1 VSAIGIIFTE
11 VFPIPLVIKISPQRS
26 TGLITFFGALYIIYY
41 LCKKIEIGNLVVSAA
56 AVYSLLLLALSRT
69 GIAIVPLLILL
80 YFDILDGYFG
90 CWKINVEIKR
100 LFKCLYFVFVSLV
113 LSICTVDVL
122 AHHLRIDSL
131 VWRVNNY
138 FYSNLWTPFQF
149 FDPLRRYDFLI
160 RGGGFKVYPL
170 LLSILIGTCVIVV
183 IIARGRKVKY
193 GGNWGIYGHLLIIT
207 CIMLVGYVEREKD
220 IRWKRKFGI
229 VYSDYFYTQV
239 WAKNNTSKDALF
251 MTDPTHYYGWR
262 DFSERSSFGN
272 LHEWGYTGIAYHVDK
287 GIYEEGMNRMR
298 EFGID
303 IDKISDEDLKNS
315 KYRVYLQQLSKK
327 LRKDFYDMTPAD
339 LMYLARKYKIDFV
352 VMNRKYHRTIFH
364 NLRIAYENDNFIVY
378 RLLNRII

>member
-1 VSAIGIIFTE
+1 MACLIVSAIGIIFAE

-41 LCKKIEIGNLVVSAA
+41 LCKKIEVGNLVVSAA

-69 GIAIVPLLILL
+69 GIAIVPLFILW

-90 CWKINVEIKR
+90 CWKIGVQRKK
-100 LFKCLYFVFVSLV
+100 LFKCLCFVLISLV
-113 LSICTVDVL
+113 LLICTVDIIS
-122 AHHLRIDSL
+122 HHLRIDSL

-138 FYSNLWTPFQF
+138 LYSNLWTPFQF

-170 LLSILIGTCVIVV
+170 LLSLLIGACVIVV
-183 IIARGRKVKY
+183 IVGRGRKAKY
-193 GGNWGIYGHLLIIT
+193 SGNLGIYGHLLIIT
-207 CIMLVGYVEREKD
+207 CIVLVGYVERDKY
-220 IRWKRKFGI
+220 IRWKRRFGI

-239 WAKNNTSKDALF
+239 WAKSNTRKDALF

-272 LHEWGYTGIAYHVDK
+272 LREWGYSGIAYHNDK
-287 GIYEEGMNRMR
+287 EVYQEGIKRLE

-303 IDKISDEDLKNS
+303 INIISDENLRKS
-315 KYRVYLQQLSKK
+315 KWRVYGHELSKVA
-327 LRKDFYDMTPAD
+327 RDVFYDMSAVD
-339 LMYLARKYKIDFV
+339 FKFFRRKYMKI
-352 VMNRKYHRTIFH
+352 I
-364 NLRIAYENDNFIVY
+364 I
-378 RLLNRII
+378 LLYTGCRG